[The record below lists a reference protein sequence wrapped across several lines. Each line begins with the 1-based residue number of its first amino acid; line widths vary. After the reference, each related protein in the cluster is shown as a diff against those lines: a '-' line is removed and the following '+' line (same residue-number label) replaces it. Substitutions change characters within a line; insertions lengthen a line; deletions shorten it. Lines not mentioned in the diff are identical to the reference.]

1 MLSKRRRVLW
11 FLAIVVVQ
19 TLLSALL
26 PPAPFVPQAP
36 EMASAQVT
44 STPSTLL
51 APETLYSNG
60 ARLRWT
66 RYETAAGASFGS
78 YELHRST
85 SASFTPSSSTLIA
98 TLGDQSTTSYRD
110 TTAAPSKS
118 FTYKLVA
125 NGEAS
130 NAQTVTLPAAGKAT
144 KTLQPAASEGTGTWL
159 KWTSGSTVCTNNGT
173 GWLLRVGT
181 TSANK
186 YRSLLR
192 FDLRDIPTKAAI
204 SSAKLSLHY
213 DSAPETNPG
222 QLNLH
227 RVKQAWLEGPGNG
240 CSNGANWYESQAGVD
255 WSNNGGDIPSTAD
268 FSLASKSRSSTGGW
282 DSFTVTPL
290 VQKWINADAANHGL
304 LLKLAD
310 ETLVSGK
317 EVDYD
322 SDDAT
327 DATVR
332 PKLEIT
338 YADDSKAEGP
348 RVAISSPAPGSRV
361 TGSALTVSAA
371 ASDDSRVT
379 RVDFFA
385 DGATTPFASDT
396 TAPYQGS
403 WNLTGVGNGS
413 HSLTAR
419 ATDDAGNTT
428 TIPAADGTKV
438 TVDNSPGPSTS
449 ISSPTG
455 GSTVKGVSK
464 VSATATPP
472 SGETITKVE
481 FYFDDNRFG
490 EDTEVDAT
498 ANTYSASWDTLDPLL
513 PAYDGSHVLTV
524 KAYDSSGNVTT
535 SAATT
540 VTVVN
545 SSGTQY
551 KATIDLNAAGTQD
564 DDASVPDVMLENKNS
579 GVTEQDP
586 YDSTSGGRSIS
597 SPPQD
602 STSTM
607 TSSTSSSQPLAMGAT
622 FVTSTCPA
630 AAFCPDVT
638 VTNNSGVAWKG
649 GVLRLWYRWIAP
661 NGAILF
667 EGPTSSDDYFP
678 QTVQP
683 GQSKTFP
690 LTIYPPALPPG
701 ADLGEYELRLDLYNT
716 DPDDNPNTNDGT
728 WFAAKGNRPV
738 ANPVIVN
745 KELDSALGLERYYH
759 YDAEPVGGSMTRLT
773 NVANGNMLLRYSPFF
788 APGRGLS
795 TMVDLTYNS
804 LEDHSESPVG
814 NNFSLSMSGLTRFGN
829 PIDIHPNKA
838 DQISG
843 HSNRYITFTDG
854 DGTTHRF
861 DGEIAADGTLFWKEP
876 AGVHLY
882 LRQYET
888 DNPDTYQ
895 ARKWAFTRPDR
906 VTYFFDEDGY
916 PTFVKDRNGNEL
928 KFTLQ
933 DTPAGEDPGGPKKRI
948 TAVTDAGG
956 RSFSIDY
963 YEKAEAPKPQIRGNI
978 QTISDHSGSKLDF
991 DYYDDGNLLRITQR
1005 GGTNADGSYLAD
1017 RSIVFT
1023 YTTSDGVSPAATNLL
1038 NPSPKT
1044 PNQSTRIYSVA
1055 DPLKNKTTFN
1065 YYGPSEGPHLR
1076 WKLQSV
1082 TNRTADK
1089 TSYSY
1094 DIDLRKTTVT
1104 KPLGRVSTYNYDT
1117 DGKLTS
1123 MLDPLNRQTSL
1134 TWSSDF
1140 HVTQVAEPGAPA
1152 RSTSYTYN
1160 NNGYV
1165 TSYTDQEGNRTELA
1179 YQNVAAD
1186 SADPLGL
1193 RDKSPYWKS
1202 GRSIPH
1208 VSQLIRKTD
1217 PKGVGNADPDDYQWN
1232 FTYDSRGNLLKV
1244 IEPEPTVNP
1253 VGERYA
1259 TVNSYNADG
1268 TLLKTTDPNGN
1279 PTSFEAYDANGFPT
1293 RIVDAESRTTQF
1305 FYDDDGLLRW
1315 IQDPRHLNDS
1325 GGDERS
1331 YRIFFDYDSF
1341 HRLGRQSAPK
1351 STAASRGLLIWSGAQ
1366 YDANDNLKV
1375 QIDPHYG
1382 RDYPGTG
1389 SQSKVDYDA
1398 MDRPTVAVNQ
1408 EGDKTGF
1415 TYDDAGRLVIQTAPK
1430 GWRPR
1435 QSTRTLRSSTTTTC
1449 STGSPARLA
1458 MRSTGPAVT
1467 ETRTTLSCYDL
1478 AGDLT
1483 AMTAPRA
1490 DRTSIPC
1497 PPDGVPFTWRYEY
1510 DKAHRVVKS
1519 IDPKGNARTQHYDPN
1534 GAVDFATNENT
1545 DRSEFFYDQR
1555 GLPIKSVEPFK
1566 PDTNRTVTTMSVYD
1580 GAGNLTKSIS
1590 LRAYGAS
1597 ADKQSFTE
1605 FVTTYHYDRVNQV
1618 VKVELPT
1625 RKDDLTTVSVN
1636 EAEQAYVHNS
1646 YDDNG
1651 NLRWTSL
1658 PTTEGN
1664 PALVTGT
1671 AKTEMT
1677 YFDPGW
1683 IKTSTDNVNPNV
1695 HFDYT
1700 AQGWQ
1705 RERTPELK
1713 SDPGNLNRDRTLT
1726 WSYYPDGLLKE
1737 RIDPDGQ
1744 RSTFD
1749 YDPNDNLLEAV
1760 DAAAS
1765 PLRGRPPWRSRPAT
1779 TASMKKPRCATAR
1792 RATRARRTTGASPN
1806 TTTTRT
1812 ATSPCASRTARR
1824 ARRGPK

>member
-1 MLSKRRRVLW
+1 M
-11 FLAIVVVQ
+11 
-19 TLLSALL
+19 T
-26 PPAPFVPQAP
+26 
-36 EMASAQVT
+36 
-44 STPSTLL
+44 
-51 APETLYSNG
+51 
-60 ARLRWT
+60 
-66 RYETAAGASFGS
+66 
-78 YELHRST
+78 
-85 SASFTPSSSTLIA
+85 
-98 TLGDQSTTSYRD
+98 
-110 TTAAPSKS
+110 
-118 FTYKLVA
+118 
-125 NGEAS
+125 
-130 NAQTVTLPAAGKAT
+130 
-144 KTLQPAASEGTGTWL
+144 
-159 KWTSGSTVCTNNGT
+159 
-173 GWLLRVGT
+173 
-181 TSANK
+181 
-186 YRSLLR
+186 
-192 FDLRDIPTKAAI
+192 
-204 SSAKLSLHY
+204 
-213 DSAPETNPG
+213 
-222 QLNLH
+222 
-227 RVKQAWLEGPGNG
+227 
-240 CSNGANWYESQAGVD
+240 
-255 WSNNGGDIPSTAD
+255 
-268 FSLASKSRSSTGGW
+268 TGG
-282 DSFTVTPL
+282 VTAEY
-290 VQKWINADAANHGL
+290 W
-304 LLKLAD
+304 
-310 ETLVSGK
+310 
-317 EVDYD
+317 YD
-322 SDDAT
+322 TEGNLDC
-327 DATVR
+327 
-332 PKLEIT
+332 IT
-338 YADDSKAEGP
+338 T
-348 RVAISSPAPGSRV
+348 V
-361 TGSALTVSAA
+361 TGSSSDCSPSNAAPTSGVSASLVADYSYDYLNRLSSYRFYNATSSVKDRA
-371 ASDDSRVT
+371 AYTYDALDRVT
-379 RVDFFA
+379 KEIEKHGSAAEKTTTFSYL
-385 DGATTPFASDT
+385 GLTNLATEERQVSGTETTTKSFSYDAYGLRISMTNDPPDT
-396 TAPYQGS
+396 NGVTDPKTFTYAYDVHGSTSLLLYQG
-403 WNLTGVGNGS
+403 GG
-413 HSLTAR
+413 AR
-419 ATDDAGNTT
+419 A
-428 TIPAADGTKV
+428 
-438 TVDNSPGPSTS
+438 SRRR
-449 ISSPTG
+449 
-455 GSTVKGVSK
+455 
-464 VSATATPP
+464 PP
-472 SGETITKVE
+472 
-481 FYFDDNRFG
+481 
-490 EDTEVDAT
+490 
-498 ANTYSASWDTLDPLL
+498 L
-513 PAYDGSHVLTV
+513 PAPIRERQ
-524 KAYDSSGNVTT
+524 SGH
-535 SAATT
+535 
-540 VTVVN
+540 
-545 SSGTQY
+545 
-551 KATIDLNAAGTQD
+551 L
-564 DDASVPDVMLENKNS
+564 
-579 GVTEQDP
+579 
-586 YDSTSGGRSIS
+586 
-597 SPPQD
+597 
-602 STSTM
+602 
-607 TSSTSSSQPLAMGAT
+607 
-622 FVTSTCPA
+622 
-630 AAFCPDVT
+630 
-638 VTNNSGVAWKG
+638 
-649 GVLRLWYRWIAP
+649 
-661 NGAILF
+661 
-667 EGPTSSDDYFP
+667 
-678 QTVQP
+678 
-683 GQSKTFP
+683 
-690 LTIYPPALPPG
+690 PG
-701 ADLGEYELRLDLYNT
+701 AQ
-716 DPDDNPNTNDGT
+716 
-728 WFAAKGNRPV
+728 
-738 ANPVIVN
+738 
-745 KELDSALGLERYYH
+745 
-759 YDAEPVGGSMTRLT
+759 VG
-773 NVANGNMLLRYSPFF
+773 P
-788 APGRGLS
+788 
-795 TMVDLTYNS
+795 
-804 LEDHSESPVG
+804 
-814 NNFSLSMSGLTRFGN
+814 
-829 PIDIHPNKA
+829 
-838 DQISG
+838 
-843 HSNRYITFTDG
+843 
-854 DGTTHRF
+854 
-861 DGEIAADGTLFWKEP
+861 
-876 AGVHLY
+876 
-882 LRQYET
+882 
-888 DNPDTYQ
+888 
-895 ARKWAFTRPDR
+895 RPDR

-916 PTFVKDRNGNEL
+916 PTFVKDKNGNEL
-928 KFTLQ
+928 QFTLQ
-933 DTPAGEDPGGPKKRI
+933 NTPAGEDPGGPKKRI

-1044 PNQSTRIYSVA
+1044 PNQSTHIYSVA
-1055 DPLKNKTTFN
+1055 DPVKNKTVFS
-1065 YYGPSEGPHLR
+1065 YYGPSEGAHLR
-1076 WKLQSV
+1076 WKLKSV

-1089 TSYSY
+1089 TSYGY

-1104 KPLGRVSTYNYDT
+1104 KPLGRVATYNYDT

-1140 HVTQVAEPGAPA
+1140 HVTQVAEPGTPA

-1165 TSYTDQEGNRTELA
+1165 TSFTDQEGHKTELV

-1208 VSQLIRKTD
+1208 VSQLISKTD

-1232 FTYDSRGNLLKV
+1232 FTYDSKGNLLKV
-1244 IEPEPTVNP
+1244 IEPEPTLNP
-1253 VGERYA
+1253 VGERYT
-1259 TVNSYNADG
+1259 TVNSYNPNG

-1375 QIDPHYG
+1375 LIDPHYG
-1382 RDYPGTG
+1382 RDYPGSG

-1398 MDRPTVAVNQ
+1398 MDRPTVAVSQ
-1408 EGDKTGF
+1408 EGHKTGF
-1415 TYDDAGRLVIQTAPK
+1415 TYDDAGRLVSQTAPK
-1430 GWRPR
+1430 GMETPAIDKDFAIFYDYDLLDRVTR
-1435 QSTRTLRSSTTTTC
+1435 QTRHAVD
-1449 STGSPARLA
+1449 GA
-1458 MRSTGPAVT
+1458 GAVT

-1534 GAVDFATNENT
+1534 GAVDFASNENT

-1590 LRAYGAS
+1590 PRAYDAS

-1605 FVTTYHYDRVNQV
+1605 FVTTYHYNRVNQV

-1625 RKDDLTTVSVN
+1625 RKDDLTTVNVN

-1664 PALVTGT
+1664 PALVSGT

-1683 IKTSTDNVNPNV
+1683 IKTSTDNVNPKV

-1744 RSTFD
+1744 RSTYD

-1760 DAAAS
+1760 DAAGVTTAGQTPMEVEARYNGFDEETKVRNRKKSDSGSENNWSFTEYQYDKNGNVTLRLEDGEES
-1765 PLRGRPPWRSRPAT
+1765 PSGTEVTKPRRHLFSYDQADWMEFQRNFGRDSGCKDDQKVVNTYFSTGWEKQREIFRTDDTCTVEDADWKPRQKTTWDYFANGKLKTLETRSFPNPAT
-1779 TASMKKPRCATAR
+1779 QPAGDVKESHSVSYIDDNGIYVNGHRTEDAYVLKRPSATKCEDPANPCRAKFSYDARDRLVRHDDGHGGVTSYIFDQPAMLLGDKTIRASNLTTEEAPDGTVTRIYEGNRLSSLTAGTATAKYFYDDFANIDCITKETGSQADCSPSDKASSTSSTLVADYSYDSLNR
-1792 RATRARRTTGASPN
+1792 LSSYRFYAGGPKKDSTDYSYDALDRTVKETETHDEWSG
-1806 TTTTRT
+1806 TTRT
-1812 ATSPCASRTARR
+1812 TKFSYQGLSDLVTEERITGKNPTTKTYSYDAFGHRISLTNDPDDPAKETKTYTYGYDVHGSVSQLITQGGQVQASYGYTPTGART
-1824 ARRGPK
+1824 KS